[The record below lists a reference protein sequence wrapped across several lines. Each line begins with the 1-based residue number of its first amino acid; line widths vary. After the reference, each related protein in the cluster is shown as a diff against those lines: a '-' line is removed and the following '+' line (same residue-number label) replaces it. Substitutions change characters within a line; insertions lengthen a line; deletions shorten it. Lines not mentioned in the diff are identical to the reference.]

1 VTLRLTNKEISVR
14 FDLSHLISTQ
24 KIMPSTTINIQ
35 SGYSCAKSYGI
46 DPTMPAILRASGG
59 VHEMEWRA
67 FCDQVSTKL
76 EPLNKLQRKFQIFI
90 GLFVVAFIAVM
101 ITFAIVVPK
110 SIMSSDMTSEVGF
123 GGPQYLVFV
132 LFLVPFLLMMGM
144 IGVRCCVSKIT
155 QETFKS
161 IHEVCV
167 EASKKNPLVSY
178 HFRND
183 LIVTGYS
190 PATQTHNTSRN
201 VYIEVCIRDQTVN
214 HSPTT
219 YLTAGYPTVA
229 SHTLGTNTPA
239 ERLEKL
245 EKMKHLLSNQEYE
258 AKRSDIL
265 AAV

>member
-1 VTLRLTNKEISVR
+1 
-14 FDLSHLISTQ
+14 
-24 KIMPSTTINIQ
+24 MPSTTINIQ

-46 DPTMPAILRASGG
+46 DPTMPAILRAGGG

-101 ITFAIVVPK
+101 IAFAIVVPK
-110 SIMSSDMTSEVGF
+110 SIMSFKGENNGPDGAEGGTTMTSEVGF
-123 GGPQYLVFV
+123 GGPQYLFIV

-144 IGVRCCVSKIT
+144 IGVGCCVSKIA

-178 HFRND
+178 HFKND

-190 PATQTHNTSRN
+190 PATQTHNTARN
-201 VYIEVCIRDQTVN
+201 VYIEVSISDQTVN
-214 HSPTT
+214 HSPTS
-219 YLTAGYPTVA
+219 YLTAGYPTVT
-229 SHTLGTNTPA
+229 SHTLGTDTPV

-245 EKMKHLLSNQEYE
+245 ENMKHLLSNHEYE

>member
-1 VTLRLTNKEISVR
+1 
-14 FDLSHLISTQ
+14 
-24 KIMPSTTINIQ
+24 MPSTTINIQ

-46 DPTMPAILRASGG
+46 DPTMPAILRAGGG

-67 FCDQVSTKL
+67 FCDQISTKL
-76 EPLNKLQRKFQIFI
+76 EPLNKLQRKFQILI

-101 ITFAIVVPK
+101 ITFALVVPK

-123 GGPQYLVFV
+123 DGPQYLVLV

-144 IGVRCCVSKIT
+144 IGVGCYVSKNV
-155 QETFKS
+155 QETYKS

-167 EASKKNPLVSY
+167 EASKNNPLVSY

-190 PATQTHNTSRN
+190 PATQTHNTARN
-201 VYIEVCIRDQTVN
+201 VYIEVSISDQTLN
-214 HSPTT
+214 HSPTS
-219 YLTAGYPTVA
+219 YLTAGYPTVT
-229 SHTLGTNTPA
+229 SHTLGTDTPA

-245 EKMKHLLSNQEYE
+245 ENMKHLLSIQEYD
-258 AKRSDIL
+258 AKRADIL